1 MCVSDSWSE
10 QSSFFLHR
18 DLDLKGIIYE
28 AYEQGRMIAVLPF
41 VNKVHFLTS
50 HPKMQL
56 EHSNSLFARRIYN
69 FLAYNRVVL
78 AGQ

>member
-1 MCVSDSWSE
+1 MQERRFPCEAGSCTCQNHGLNNPLV
-10 QSSFFLHR
+10 LHR

-50 HPKMQL
+50 HLKMQL
-56 EHSNSLFARRIYN
+56 EHSDSVFHCCSLA
-69 FLAYNRVVL
+69 
-78 AGQ
+78 